1 MVDMQHAHLRVCVC
15 VCVKRVGIAQY
26 MHVKS
31 ILPLL
36 TCVCAQRQDKLR
48 ENKVFSHPETLHAD
62 AQEMKQTFEEG
73 QDLVEETRE
82 DAKTLKRAAFGGKD
96 GPEEEPEVEEEAG
109 EQEEE
114 GGKEVPE
121 EDVDHFESDLFEVK
135 QNLEPQ
141 PGAGAENHPRVLY
154 RRLETPV
161 HEQIM
166 SRVRNHVQVEAG
178 RATSIEGSYVFSTAP
193 RQASGSQGIEE
204 EMMTYQAG
212 FA

>member
-1 MVDMQHAHLRVCVC
+1 
-15 VCVKRVGIAQY
+15 

-48 ENKVFSHPETLHAD
+48 ENKVFSHLETLHAD

-96 GPEEEPEVEEEAG
+96 GPEEEPEVEEEAE

-121 EDVDHFESDLFEVK
+121 EDVDDFESELFGRK
-135 QNLEPQ
+135 LTSL
-141 PGAGAENHPRVLY
+141 AKF
-154 RRLETPV
+154 
-161 HEQIM
+161 M
-166 SRVRNHVQVEAG
+166 SADTVIVILSCVPLAIFRSR
-178 RATSIEGSYVFSTAP
+178 F
-193 RQASGSQGIEE
+193 
-204 EMMTYQAG
+204 
-212 FA
+212 